1 MKNEIQELQEIKGL
15 FVIIIKALRE
25 SKSEL
30 FHGYE
35 ELRDAIL
42 ALDEKNIVS
51 RKILQGV
58 YYNKSRDIKA
68 LQKRIDEL
76 DLKINGDPLKYLKHT
91 ISEYKAWIRRT
102 KTGKGGIEYREQVV
116 EALERIGV
124 PKWVLDPQY
133 MRDPKYVY
141 DIAKKS
147 LDPNSTQEDIKNI
160 LIEAGLNEEFY
171 KVDEIAKQIFNGVK
185 SKIKLTLSETQL

>member
-1 MKNEIQELQEIKGL
+1 MEKELQELQEIKGL
-15 FVIIIKALRE
+15 FVIIKKSLRE

-30 FHGYE
+30 FYGYE

-51 RKILQGV
+51 RNILQGV
-58 YYNKSRDIKA
+58 YYNKPRDIRA

-102 KTGKGGIEYREQVV
+102 KTGKGGSEYREKVV
-116 EALERIGV
+116 EALERVGV

-141 DIAKKS
+141 TIAKKS
-147 LDPNSTQEDIKNI
+147 LDPNSTQDDIKNI

-171 KVDEIAKQIFNGVK
+171 KVDEIAKQIFNGVR
-185 SKIKLTLSETQL
+185 SKN

>member
-15 FVIIIKALRE
+15 FVIIKKSLRE
-25 SKSEL
+25 SKSEI
-30 FHGYE
+30 FYGYE

-58 YYNKSRDIKA
+58 YYNKSSAIRA

-76 DLKINGDPLKYLKHT
+76 DLKITGDPLKYLKHT

-102 KTGKGGIEYREQVV
+102 KTGKGGSEYREKVQ

-124 PKWVLDPQY
+124 PKWVLDPSY
-133 MRDPKYVY
+133 MRDPKYAY
-141 DIAKKS
+141 TIAKKS
-147 LDPNSTQEDIKNI
+147 LDPNSTQDDIKEI

-171 KVDEIAKQIFNGVK
+171 KVDEIAKQIFNGVR
-185 SKIKLTLSETQL
+185 SKN

>member
-1 MKNEIQELQEIKGL
+1 MKNELQELQEIKGL
-15 FVIIIKALRE
+15 FVIIKKSLRE
-25 SKSEL
+25 SNNEL
-30 FHGYE
+30 FYGYE

-58 YYNKSRDIKA
+58 YYNNPRAIKT

-102 KTGKGGIEYREQVV
+102 KTGKGGSEYREEVQ

-124 PKWVLDPQY
+124 PKWVLDPSY
-133 MRDPKYVY
+133 MRDPKYDKTSTVY
-141 DIAKKS
+141 DAYQLILTCNKYKIKKGKWLS
-147 LDPNSTQEDIKNI
+147 DL
-160 LIEAGLNEEFY
+160 
-171 KVDEIAKQIFNGVK
+171 EIIFNNFLK
-185 SKIKLTLSETQL
+185 DIPDKEYLNKINK